1 MSSRLH
7 LKNNVELLAARAASA
22 HPAYHAQAG
31 KALALVESEVA
42 RMYSEV
48 EHVPTGHY
56 ASSIRM
62 QPTRTTRGVTDYVVC
77 STDPQA
83 HIIEW
88 GFITPS
94 GRWEPGK
101 YVFTRALLRGRFGG
115 A

>member
-1 MSSRLH
+1 MALH
-7 LKNNVELLAARAASA
+7 LNHNVELLAARAASK

-31 KALALVESEVA
+31 KALALVEAEVE
-42 RMYSEV
+42 RMYSHV

-56 ASSIRM
+56 ASSIGM
-62 QPTRTTRGVTDYVVC
+62 EPTRTARGVTDYIVFT
-77 STDPQA
+77 TDPQA

-101 YVFTRALLRGRFGG
+101 YVFTRALLRGKFGG